1 LPRKKNL
8 KKCTSHKKILK
19 NGPPIKITYAAAR
32 QKRKPGHPKEREYR
46 NIFRASRLHRGVGAT
61 AMVGSYG
68 KKLYV
73 APAANAW
80 LLATLVLSVSTSGFE
95 YFVLIPQAVA
105 AG

>member
-1 LPRKKNL
+1 
-8 KKCTSHKKILK
+8 
-19 NGPPIKITYAAAR
+19 
-32 QKRKPGHPKEREYR
+32 
-46 NIFRASRLHRGVGAT
+46 
-61 AMVGSYG
+61 MVGSYG